1 MKMNKIINIMDIP
14 KDLNYEGYL
23 WMSDSKLPTVF
34 ANANLESQKLNT
46 SVQDKSI
53 KFNEIDD
60 ASNPFIIEGQLF
72 CKDTNKSYSVKYID
86 GKHIVVEYDLNKKPE
101 KWVSDKKDK
110 TFIPH
115 RIEGVSKLKF
125 SQFWKPVIDIDNLC
139 ERMAVLQPAALVFV
153 GFEY

>member
-1 MKMNKIINIMDIP
+1 
-14 KDLNYEGYL
+14 
-23 WMSDSKLPTVF
+23 
-34 ANANLESQKLNT
+34 
-46 SVQDKSI
+46 
-53 KFNEIDD
+53 
-60 ASNPFIIEGQLF
+60 
-72 CKDTNKSYSVKYID
+72 
-86 GKHIVVEYDLNKKPE
+86 VEYDLNKKPE